1 MNTTF
6 SALAPET
13 VEDKVIRGV
22 SVITTGPAKGHGL
35 MVDAETLAQVIQCSK
50 ARAVK
55 VKMLHNSDLSQVI
68 GTLKNFRIEG
78 EKVLAD
84 LHLLSSAPARDFV
97 LEIARTM
104 PTAFGLSISFEGTPD
119 GNLARCSRLL
129 SVDLVDEP
137 AANPDGLFEEKPMDA
152 PAADVTTKAEPM
164 TENPEKMEAPTPED
178 RLAALES
185 AVGEIKAMLASLMAE
200 ESTETEA
207 EMGAKPEAPAM
218 PEPPAKPEE
227 QAGQAF
233 EAIETK
239 ILGAVETRFEALA
252 TLIKSMGAPVAHGAT
267 GDSQKPAEMSFSE
280 LRKSPAAYRAHLI
293 ERGILKH

>member
-6 SALAPET
+6 SSLAPES
-13 VEDKVIRGV
+13 VENRVLRGV

-35 MVDAETLAQVIQCSK
+35 IVDDQTLAQVVQCAK

-78 EKVLAD
+78 PKVLAD

-97 LEIARTM
+97 LEIAQTM

-152 PAADVTTKAEPM
+152 PIADVTTAPEPM
-164 TENPEKMEAPTPED
+164 TDNPEKMEAPTPED
-178 RLAALES
+178 RLAALEA
-185 AVGEIKAMLASLMAE
+185 AVGEIKAMLAALTAE
-200 ESTETEA
+200 ESTESEPAA
-207 EMGAKPEAPAM
+207 EMSTPEPAPA
-218 PEPPAKPEE
+218 PEPAPEE
-227 QAGQAF
+227 QAGKAF
-233 EAIETK
+233 EAVEAK
-239 ILGAVETRFEALA
+239 ILGAVDTRFEALA
-252 TLIKSMGAPVAHGAT
+252 TLIKSMGAPIAHGAT
-267 GDSQKPAEMSFSE
+267 GDSTKPAEISFAE

>member
-35 MVDAETLAQVIQCSK
+35 MVDAETLAQVVQCSK

-104 PTAFGLSISFEGTPD
+104 PSAFGLSISFEGTPD

-152 PAADVTTKAEPM
+152 PAADVTTKTEPM
-164 TENPEKMEAPTPED
+164 TEDPEKMEAPTPED
-178 RLAALES
+178 RLAALEA

-200 ESTETEA
+200 ESTETE
-207 EMGAKPEAPAM
+207 MGAKPEAPAT

-252 TLIKSMGAPVAHGAT
+252 TLIKSMGAPIAHGAS
-267 GDSQKPAEMSFSE
+267 GESNKPAEINFSE

>member
-6 SALAPET
+6 SALAPES
-13 VEDKVIRGV
+13 VEYRVLRGV

-35 MVDAETLAQVIQCSK
+35 IVDDQTLAQVVQCAK

-55 VKMLHNSDLSQVI
+55 VKMLHNSDLSQVV

-78 EKVLAD
+78 PKVLAD

-97 LEIARTM
+97 LEIAQTM

-152 PAADVTTKAEPM
+152 TPADVTTAPEPM

-178 RLAALES
+178 RLAALEA
-185 AVGEIKAMLASLMAE
+185 AVGEIKAMLAALTAE
-200 ESTETEA
+200 ESTEAEPAA
-207 EMGAKPEAPAM
+207 EMGTPEPAPA
-218 PEPPAKPEE
+218 PEPAPEE
-227 QAGQAF
+227 QAGKAF
-233 EAIETK
+233 EAVEAK
-239 ILGAVETRFEALA
+239 ILGAVDTRFEALA
-252 TLIKSMGAPVAHGAT
+252 TLIKSMGAPIAHGAT
-267 GDSQKPAEMSFSE
+267 GDSAKPAEISFAE

>member
-13 VEDKVIRGV
+13 VGEKIIHGV

-35 MVDAETLAQVIQCSK
+35 MVDAETLAQVVQCSK

-68 GTLKNFRIEG
+68 GTLKNFRIDG
-78 EKVLAD
+78 GKVLAD
-84 LHLLSSAPARDFV
+84 LHLLASAPARDFV

-104 PTAFGLSISFEGTPD
+104 PTAFGLSISFEGAPD

-137 AANPDGLFEEKPMDA
+137 AANPDGLFEEKPIDA
-152 PAADVTTKAEPM
+152 PPADVTTNAEPM
-164 TENPEKMEAPTPED
+164 TDNPEKMEAPTPED
-178 RLAALES
+178 RIAALE
-185 AVGEIKAMLASLMAE
+185 AAIGEIKAMLASLVSE
-200 ESTETEA
+200 EKTETEMA
-207 EMGAKPEAPAM
+207 AKPEPAAE
-218 PEPPAKPEE
+218 PEQK
-227 QAGQAF
+227 AGEAF
-233 EAIETK
+233 EAIESK
-239 ILGAVETRFEALA
+239 ILGTVETRFEALA
-252 TLIKSMGAPVAHGAT
+252 TLIKSMGAPVAHGAA
-267 GDSQKPAEMSFSE
+267 GDTTKPSSPINFAE
-280 LRKSPAAYRAHLI
+280 LRKSDAAMRSHLI

>member
-13 VEDKVIRGV
+13 VGEKIIHGV

-35 MVDAETLAQVIQCSK
+35 MVDAETLAQVVQCSK

-68 GTLKNFRIEG
+68 GTLKNFRIDG

-84 LHLLSSAPARDFV
+84 LHLLASAPARDFV

-104 PTAFGLSISFEGTPD
+104 PTAFGLSISFEGAPD

-137 AANPDGLFEEKPMDA
+137 AANPDGLFEEKPIDA
-152 PAADVTTKAEPM
+152 PAADVTTNAEPM
-164 TENPEKMEAPTPED
+164 TEDPEKMEAPTPED
-178 RLAALES
+178 RIAALE
-185 AVGEIKAMLASLMAE
+185 AAIGEIKAMLASLVAE
-200 ESTETEA
+200 EKAETEMA
-207 EMGAKPEAPAM
+207 AKPEPAAE
-218 PEPPAKPEE
+218 PEQK
-227 QAGQAF
+227 AGEAF
-233 EAIETK
+233 EAIESK
-239 ILGAVETRFEALA
+239 ILGTVETRFEALA
-252 TLIKSMGAPVAHGAT
+252 TLIKSMGAPVAHGAA
-267 GDSQKPAEMSFSE
+267 GDTTKPSSPINFAE
-280 LRKSPAAYRAHLI
+280 LRKSDAAMRSHLI

>member
-13 VEDKVIRGV
+13 VGEKIIHGV
-22 SVITTGPAKGHGL
+22 SVITTGPARGHGL
-35 MVDAETLAQVIQCSK
+35 TVDAETLAQVVQCSK

-78 EKVLAD
+78 EKVIAD

-97 LEIARTM
+97 LEIANTM
-104 PTAFGLSISFEGTPD
+104 PTAFGLSISFEGTPE

-137 AANPDGLFEEKPMDA
+137 AANPDGLFEEKPIDDSQGSVKTD
-152 PAADVTTKAEPM
+152 PEPM
-164 TENPEKMEAPTPED
+164 PTDPEKPATPTADE
-178 RLAALES
+178 RLAALEA
-185 AVGEIKAMLASLMAE
+185 AVGEIKAMLTALTVE
-200 ESTETEA
+200 EKTESVIEG
-207 EMGAKPEAPAM
+207 EMGAKPEPG
-218 PEPPAKPEE
+218 AKPED
-227 QAGQAF
+227 QAGAAF
-233 EAIETK
+233 EAIEGK
-239 ILGAVETRFEALA
+239 LLSAVETRFEALA

-267 GDSQKPAEMSFSE
+267 NDGTKPTPLNFSE
-280 LRKSPAAYRAHLI
+280 LRKSPAAMRAHLI
-293 ERGILKH
+293 ERGILKN

>member
-35 MVDAETLAQVIQCSK
+35 MVDAETLAQVVQCSK

-137 AANPDGLFEEKPMDA
+137 AANPDGLFKEKPMDA
-152 PAADVTTKAEPM
+152 PAADVTTKTAPM

-178 RLAALES
+178 RLAALEA

-200 ESTETEA
+200 ESTETE
-207 EMGAKPEAPAM
+207 MGAKPEAPAT

-252 TLIKSMGAPVAHGAT
+252 TLIKSMGAPIAHGA
-267 GDSQKPAEMSFSE
+267 SAESNKPAEINFSE

>member
-13 VEDKVIRGV
+13 VGEKIIHGV

-35 MVDAETLAQVIQCSK
+35 MVDAETLAQVVQCSK

-68 GTLKNFRIEG
+68 GTLKNFRIDG
-78 EKVLAD
+78 GKVLAD
-84 LHLLSSAPARDFV
+84 LHLLASAPARDFV

-104 PTAFGLSISFEGTPD
+104 PTAFGLSISFEGAPD

-137 AANPDGLFEEKPMDA
+137 AANPDGLFEEKPIDA
-152 PAADVTTKAEPM
+152 PLADVTTNAEPM
-164 TENPEKMEAPTPED
+164 TDHPEKMEAPTPED
-178 RLAALES
+178 RIAALE
-185 AVGEIKAMLASLMAE
+185 AAIGEIKSMLASLVAE
-200 ESTETEA
+200 EKTETEMA
-207 EMGAKPEAPAM
+207 AKPEPAAE
-218 PEPPAKPEE
+218 PEQK
-227 QAGQAF
+227 AGEAF
-233 EAIETK
+233 EAIESK
-239 ILGAVETRFEALA
+239 ILGTVETRFEALA
-252 TLIKSMGAPVAHGAT
+252 TLIKSMGAPVAHGAA
-267 GDSQKPAEMSFSE
+267 GDTTKPSSPINFAE
-280 LRKSPAAYRAHLI
+280 LRKSDAAMRSHLI

>member
-13 VEDKVIRGV
+13 VGEKIIHGV

-35 MVDAETLAQVIQCSK
+35 IVDAETLAQVVQCSK

-68 GTLKNFRIEG
+68 GTLKNFRVDG
-78 EKVLAD
+78 DKVLAD
-84 LHLLSSAPARDFV
+84 LHLLASAPARDFV

-104 PTAFGLSISFEGTPD
+104 PTAFGLSISFEGAPD

-137 AANPDGLFEEKPMDA
+137 AANPDGLFEEKPIDA
-152 PAADVTTKAEPM
+152 PAADVTTNAEPM

-178 RLAALES
+178 RIAALE
-185 AVGEIKAMLASLMAE
+185 AAIGEIKSMLASLVAE
-200 ESTETEA
+200 ESSETEMA
-207 EMGAKPEAPAM
+207 AKPEPAAE
-218 PEPPAKPEE
+218 PEQK
-227 QAGQAF
+227 AGEAF
-233 EAIETK
+233 EAIESK
-239 ILGAVETRFEALA
+239 ILGTVETRFEALA
-252 TLIKSMGAPVAHGAT
+252 TLIKSMGAPVAHGAA
-267 GDSQKPAEMSFSE
+267 GDATKPSSPINFAE
-280 LRKSPAAYRAHLI
+280 LRKSDAAMRSHLI